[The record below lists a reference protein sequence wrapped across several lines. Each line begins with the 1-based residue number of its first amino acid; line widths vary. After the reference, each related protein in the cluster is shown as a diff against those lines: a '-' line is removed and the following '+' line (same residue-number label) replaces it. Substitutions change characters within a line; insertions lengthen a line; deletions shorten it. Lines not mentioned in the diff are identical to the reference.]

1 MGQTDEG
8 VSLAAADTYYVHTT
22 SISQQSSAVH
32 RQCMMTGCWQC
43 CRALPFK
50 AGRGHD
56 EKDGPDG
63 KPGGNPQ
70 SRGPRIVLLGTG
82 GFGCACL
89 WSLGGSSVGLGLS
102 CGGWPEAEGL
112 NAGFE

>member
-1 MGQTDEG
+1 
-8 VSLAAADTYYVHTT
+8 
-22 SISQQSSAVH
+22 
-32 RQCMMTGCWQC
+32 MMTGCWQC

-50 AGRGHD
+50 AGRGHG

-63 KPGGNPQ
+63 ELGGNPQ

-89 WSLGGSSVGLGLS
+89 WSLGGSSVGRLGLS
-102 CGGWPEAEGL
+102 CGGWPEAEELDTGC
-112 NAGFE
+112 E